1 MQSVC
6 NKKYRLEEYLYFTRL
21 KQDIRNIFADDITTK
36 LQLTHKMIF
45 YRYALLFTYTIHTH
59 QILSTLEYE
68 VIK

>member
-21 KQDIRNIFADDITTK
+21 KQDIGNIFADDITTK

-45 YRYALLFTYTIHTH
+45 YRYTIHTH